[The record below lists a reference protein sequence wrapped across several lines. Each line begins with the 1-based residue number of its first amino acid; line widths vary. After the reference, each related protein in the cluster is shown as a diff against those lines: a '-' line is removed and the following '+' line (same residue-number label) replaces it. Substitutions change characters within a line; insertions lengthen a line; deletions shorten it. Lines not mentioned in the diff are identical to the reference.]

1 MGIFVTLPVNNY
13 LSYSQRPLQLRKGE
27 VMVQKKPLKK
37 VAKKVVKK
45 GDVYK
50 CGVCGLAVTV
60 DEVCGCVD
68 TCDIICCEKQMKPK
82 KRA

>member
-1 MGIFVTLPVNNY
+1 
-13 LSYSQRPLQLRKGE
+13 
-27 VMVQKKPLKK
+27 MVQKKAVKK
-37 VAKKVVKK
+37 VSKKVVKK

-50 CGVCGLAVTV
+50 CDVCGLAVTV

-68 TCDIICCEKQMKPK
+68 ACDIICCEKQMKAK